1 MPEILNGKN
10 VADFID
16 PEIDERLAELEREEE
31 ELEAKFAEEQAAAEM
46 EAEPDLDEE
55 DKQTL
60 RAVRAR
66 RAELITEHRRKK
78 SAGNNAPTLPRTV
91 SASHA
96 DPKKRDGEAHEGVPG
111 GDGPGPERRRRARKG
126 TVADARGAQ
135 ATSIRTPP

>member
-1 MPEILNGKN
+1 MEDDSWKYDVGPEILNGRN

-46 EAEPDLDEE
+46 EAEPDLGEE

-66 RAELITEHRRKK
+66 GPSSSPSTGAR
-78 SAGNNAPTLPRTV
+78 SPRGTT
-91 SASHA
+91 
-96 DPKKRDGEAHEGVPG
+96 
-111 GDGPGPERRRRARKG
+111 RRRS
-126 TVADARGAQ
+126 RG
-135 ATSIRTPP
+135 P